1 MICRRAL
8 RASGKSRSTIPPVA
22 ASAGW
27 PNNDEREAEGERD
40 WDPRGSPWEEGT
52 WPTPAGQLKPPGA
65 MYGEGFSHLGLDGR
79 ARELDVHTLN
89 KQLRVLG
96 AERMRH
102 AMRPD
107 EAYGMVFSWEGVL
120 LNMHALQREAWQAL
134 ARRHD
139 LWFPPIERRA
149 LYDVTPERAITKIL
163 NWTEDWGLARR
174 YANEFRELLHEVDS
188 GHMIRPGVHKW
199 LQTLRTAKVPCALVT
214 NLDRQTLRKQLERTN
229 LLGTFDVD
237 VTAED
242 GMETISESLLSAA
255 IKLGRPPNKC
265 VAFSSCPQV
274 VVAAHNCTMKAIGV
288 RGTHRNFELSIA
300 DLTVAAMD
308 ELKIYN
314 IRRLFSNVGS
324 EFMDL
329 KLEFVGDVENPP
341 GKRRITNA
349 LLEVDPVEGEQ

>member
-1 MICRRAL
+1 
-8 RASGKSRSTIPPVA
+8 
-22 ASAGW
+22 
-27 PNNDEREAEGERD
+27 
-40 WDPRGSPWEEGT
+40 
-52 WPTPAGQLKPPGA
+52 
-65 MYGEGFSHLGLDGR
+65 
-79 ARELDVHTLN
+79 
-89 KQLRVLG
+89 
-96 AERMRH
+96 
-102 AMRPD
+102 
-107 EAYGMVFSWEGVL
+107 
-120 LNMHALQREAWQAL
+120 
-134 ARRHD
+134 
-139 LWFPPIERRA
+139 
-149 LYDVTPERAITKIL
+149 
-163 NWTEDWGLARR
+163 
-174 YANEFRELLHEVDS
+174 
-188 GHMIRPGVHKW
+188 
-199 LQTLRTAKVPCALVT
+199 
-214 NLDRQTLRKQLERTN
+214 

-265 VAFSSCPQV
+265 VAFSSCPQGTCAIARVRIFWGDCVLSGGVSVKVVQLHFAAVAITLTHTSVFAV